1 VNVMVSIFTV
11 ILFFVY
17 FWGLGFTAMYL
28 LTDKT
33 ENALERF
40 FLRVAIGMGVFP
52 LLSII
57 LNVVRIPLDW
67 KIFLV
72 VSIAFPLFVL
82 GKKLYTKEHIFSEEK
97 FQLKKSTLFFLLAL
111 GIAIAW
117 FYIYTTGAFAYP
129 YLEDEDP
136 WGHAV
141 GAKYVALE
149 KTAFDPPHSV
159 RNGKIDDLLSYID
172 PYPPAYDILMGVL
185 HQTSTDLNWTLKFFN
200 VLIICL
206 GFVFFYMFA
215 RIITDRNKALFATFV
230 LAAVPSYL
238 THFIWAHS
246 LGITLFFPLMIAFEH
261 LREQK
266 NWVYPAG
273 FIFGSIWVTQ
283 NVSQPLT
290 LSIMLGIYLVVVSIT
305 NGKLFT
311 YGFVALIAGFCA
323 SLLWWGVLILKYG
336 LFTFLAY
343 YKVGGG
349 SQETAVEKTAAA
361 TSTLFGTVKNLL
373 KTFFNPGGSG
383 SRAYGVNDFFFAQH
397 SNMINNAIGIG
408 AVVSVLVLIAVVY
421 LVVRYRKE
429 LVTSQHTWTA
439 VMLFW
444 LIYTFWGVNG
454 STFPISVARGAFRL
468 WMFFSIPVAL
478 LAAEGLDALLKL
490 PRKIPLQIY
499 IIGLVVIGG
508 VVLTSAHQKYSANTS
523 IWPTSGAFTNNA
535 EPFEYGA
542 WFKTIEQNSKVFLY
556 SPRDKLAIGYGA
568 YSCVWCKELIEFRED
583 ILDKNAKELHDFM
596 KGNDYDYFLVNAQ
609 MEYKHFKPRFGENKT
624 QELLPQR
631 YDEIVSS
638 GLFVPV
644 YQKENMFVVF
654 RVV

>member
-1 VNVMVSIFTV
+1 MISILTI

-17 FWGLGFTAMYL
+17 FWGLGFTATYW

-33 ENALERF
+33 ENALEKF
-40 FLRVAIGMGVFP
+40 FLRIAIGMGVFP
-52 LLSII
+52 LLSVI

-72 VSIAFPLFVL
+72 LSIAFPLFVL
-82 GKKLYTKEHIFSEEK
+82 GKKFYTKERIFSEEK

-111 GIAIAW
+111 GIAIVW
-117 FYIYTTGAFAYP
+117 MYIYTTGAFAYP

-141 GAKYVALE
+141 GAKYVARE
-149 KTAFDPPHSV
+149 RNAFDPPHSV

-185 HQTSTDLNWTLKFFN
+185 HQTSADLNWTLKFFN
-200 VLIICL
+200 ALIICL

-246 LGITLFFPLMIAFEH
+246 LGITLFFPLMVAFEH

-290 LSIMLGIYLVVVSIT
+290 LSIMLVIYLVVVSIT
-305 NGKLFT
+305 NGKLFAR
-311 YGFVALIAGFCA
+311 GFVALIAGFCA
-323 SLLWWGVLILKYG
+323 SLLWWAGLVMKYG
-336 LFTFLAY
+336 LSTFLAY
-343 YKVGGG
+343 YKVGDGG
-349 SQETAVEKTAAA
+349 QTAAENTVAA
-361 TSTLFGTVKNLL
+361 TGTAGKLL

-397 SNMINNAIGIG
+397 TNMINNAIGIG
-408 AVVSVLVLIAVVY
+408 LVVSVLVLIAVVY
-421 LVVRYRKE
+421 LLVRYRKE
-429 LVTSQHTWTA
+429 LVTSQHTWKA

-454 STFPISVARGAFRL
+454 STFPISVARGSFRL
-468 WMFFSIPVAL
+468 WMFLSIPVAL
-478 LAAEGLDALLKL
+478 LAAEGLSALYQL
-490 PRKIPLQIY
+490 PRKVPLQVY
-499 IIGLVVIGG
+499 LIGLVVVGG
-508 VVLTSAHQKYSANTS
+508 VVLTSAHQKYSANTAQ
-523 IWPTSGAFTNNA
+523 WPTSGAFTNNA

-568 YSCVWCKELIEFRED
+568 YSCVWCKELIDFRED
-583 ILDKNAKELHDFM
+583 ILNKDAKELHVFM
-596 KGNDYDYFLVNAQ
+596 KENDYDYFLVNAQ
-609 MEYKHFKPRFGENKT
+609 MEYKHFRNPFGENVT
-624 QELLPQR
+624 QELLPKR